1 MKRIALLGLMVVAA
15 AAVAAVLL
23 WQQEAGKSPQ
33 PRVLSCAD
41 GCCSLPA
48 AEKDVKPVQIPDG
61 SGLPCLVEFEI
72 TGSKAAAAM
81 AAVLRQLETNRKG
94 KLSVLRVDPDKHHA
108 AAAKWRLR
116 TTPTQLLLSPKGEEL
131 WRHEG
136 IIGAA
141 ELGKQ
146 VSGAMP

>member
-1 MKRIALLGLMVVAA
+1 MKRIAWLGLMVVAA
-15 AAVAAVLL
+15 AAVATVML
-23 WQQEAGKSPQ
+23 WQQETGEPSR

-41 GCCSLPA
+41 GCCTSPTANKPA
-48 AEKDVKPVQIPDG
+48 KAVAIPDG

-81 AAVLRQLETNRKG
+81 APVLQQLRADRKA
-94 KLSVLRVDPDKHHA
+94 KLSVLLVDPDKHQA

-116 TTPTQLLLSPKGEEL
+116 TTPTQLLISPKGVEL

-136 IIGAA
+136 VIGSA
-141 ELGKQ
+141 EFGKQ
-146 VSGAMP
+146 VGEAMP